1 MYIILIKDDHSFVH
15 TNRKR
20 IMKRS
25 NMIDTVQ
32 FLVDPIYGD
41 GTTYLDMKKVN
52 VVLEYV
58 TPISRTYRTVV
69 LHPEEE
75 LYKNKVQYL
84 LPLDLKFT
92 SEAGNL
98 EFTINFSYLS
108 MNDNGDFVEQV
119 RPIGYTYLE
128 ITDTKNW
135 SDYIPS
141 ADLDNIA
148 QMMMS
153 NQAMVEQNRI
163 NIELANNM
171 MPTSLKKDSESIY
184 LINELGEKVGDSI
197 PVDSLGDCGCDDG
210 VPVIDFSVKTK
221 LDGIATGAT
230 KITVDSSLSS
240 TSTNPVQNKVINSAL
255 SGKVPTT
262 RTVNGKAL
270 SANITL
276 SASDVGADA
285 SGSATSALNS
295 AKSYSDTN
303 LATAKSYTDTK
314 VADLVGSAPETM
326 DTLAEVAA
334 AIEAHQDVTDAL
346 NSAIGNKV
354 DKVSGKGLS
363 TNDYTT
369 TEKNKLA
376 GIATGAE
383 VNQNAFSNVV
393 VGSTTISADSKTDSL
408 TITAGTN
415 VTITPDADN
424 DKITITAKDTTYSAG
439 TGISLSGTTI
449 NHSNSVTAGT
459 ASGDASKTLS
469 FGGTFTIPQVTYDAQ
484 GHITSKGTTT
494 MTMPATPKTVSGNAG
509 SATKLATARAIDG
522 VNFNGQ
528 SAINHYGTCD
538 TAAATTA
545 KVVSLTGF
553 TLATGSRV
561 MVKFTV
567 TNTASSPT
575 LNVNST
581 GAKAIYY
588 RGAAISAGY
597 LAANRVYEFVYDG
610 TNYELVGDLDTN
622 TTYGSAGSSL
632 GLVKSGGD
640 VTISSG
646 VITVNDDSHNH
657 VISNV
662 DGLQA
667 ALDGKAASSHGTHVT
682 YSTTAPAANGTAA
695 VGTAT
700 TVSRSDHVHPL
711 QTSVS
716 GSSGS
721 CTGNSATATKLATA
735 RTIALSGGCIGTATS
750 FNGSA
755 NISIPVTSVDAA
767 KLTLASSDTLILD
780 GSL

>member
-1 MYIILIKDDHSFVH
+1 MASNTLKTRIVLNNKTSTEWESSTYNTTVPLKGEVCIYSDLRKIK
-15 TNRKR
+15 
-20 IMKRS
+20 I
-25 NMIDTVQ
+25 
-32 FLVDPIYGD
+32 GD
-41 GTTYLDMKKVN
+41 GTNTIGDLAFAN
-52 VVLEYV
+52 L
-58 TPISRTYRTVV
+58 T
-69 LHPEEE
+69 PEEVQQLIDASKHTHFNKSVLDATTASFTTE
-75 LYKNKVQYL
+75 L
-84 LPLDLKFT
+84 
-92 SEAGNL
+92 
-98 EFTINFSYLS
+98 
-108 MNDNGDFVEQV
+108 
-119 RPIGYTYLE
+119 
-128 ITDTKNW
+128 
-135 SDYIPS
+135 
-141 ADLDNIA
+141 
-148 QMMMS
+148 
-153 NQAMVEQNRI
+153 
-163 NIELANNM
+163 
-171 MPTSLKKDSESIY
+171 
-184 LINELGEKVGDSI
+184 
-197 PVDSLGDCGCDDG
+197 
-210 VPVIDFSVKTK
+210 KTK

-262 RTVNGKAL
+262 RKVNGKAL
-270 SANITL
+270 SGDITL

-285 SGSATSALNS
+285 SGSASSALAS

-314 VADLVGSAPETM
+314 VANLVGTAPETM
-326 DTLAEVAA
+326 DTLEEVAA

-449 NHSNSVTAGT
+449 NHSNSITAGT
-459 ASGDASKTLS
+459 ASGDADKTLA

-494 MTMPATPKTVSGNAG
+494 MTMPATPTTVTGNAG
-509 SATKLATARAIDG
+509 SATKLKTARAIDG
-522 VNFNGQ
+522 VSFDGQ
-528 SAINHYGTCD
+528 AAITHYGICST
-538 TAAATTA
+538 TAATTA

-553 TLATGSRV
+553 TLTTGSRV

-662 DGLQA
+662 DGLQS

-682 YSTTAPAANGTAA
+682 YSTTAPAANGTAS